1 MATNLEKLQ
10 TAFFKGLNLSS
21 IDQIHAIKLK
31 ESQNWDTVGH
41 ITLISEIEDAFD
53 LDLEADDM
61 FEIDTFDS
69 AIKVLESKYNQRF

>member
-21 IDQIHAIKLK
+21 IDQISALELK
-31 ESQNWDTVGH
+31 ESPNWDSVGH

>member
-10 TAFFKGLNLSS
+10 TAFFNGLNLSS
-21 IDQIHAIKLK
+21 IDQLSTLKLK
-31 ESQNWDTVGH
+31 ESPNWDSVGH

>member
-1 MATNLEKLQ
+1 M
-10 TAFFKGLNLSS
+10 SS
-21 IDQIHAIKLK
+21 IDQLPALKLK
-31 ESQNWDTVGH
+31 ESPNWDSVGH

-53 LDLEADDM
+53 LNLEADDM

>member
-1 MATNLEKLQ
+1 MAPNLEKLQ
-10 TAFFKGLNLSS
+10 PAVFKGLNLSS
-21 IDQIHAIKLK
+21 IDQIPALKLK
-31 ESQNWDTVGH
+31 ESPNWDSVGH

-61 FEIDTFDS
+61 FEIDTFDA

>member
-1 MATNLEKLQ
+1 
-10 TAFFKGLNLSS
+10 S
-21 IDQIHAIKLK
+21 IDQIPALKLK
-31 ESQNWDTVGH
+31 ESPNWDSVGH

>member
-21 IDQIHAIKLK
+21 IDQSPALKLK
-31 ESQNWDTVGH
+31 ESPNWDSVGH

>member
-1 MATNLEKLQ
+1 MATNFEKLQ

-21 IDQIHAIKLK
+21 IDQLPPLKLK
-31 ESQNWDTVGH
+31 ESPNWDSVGH

-53 LDLEADDM
+53 LNLEADDM

>member
-10 TAFFKGLNLSS
+10 TAFF
-21 IDQIHAIKLK
+21 IDQIPALKLK
-31 ESQNWDTVGH
+31 ESPNWDSVGH

>member
-1 MATNLEKLQ
+1 MCIRDR
-10 TAFFKGLNLSS
+10 SS
-21 IDQIHAIKLK
+21 IDQIPALKLK
-31 ESQNWDTVGH
+31 ESPNWDSVGH

-69 AIKVLESKYNQRF
+69 AIKVLESKYNLSLIHI

>member
-1 MATNLEKLQ
+1 MSNLDKYID
-10 TAFFKGLNLSS
+10 AFVGTFEVDVE
-21 IDQIHAIKLK
+21 IAQKLK
-31 ESQNWDTVGH
+31 YQEIDAWDSVGH

>member
-10 TAFFKGLNLSS
+10 TALFKGLNLSS
-21 IDQIHAIKLK
+21 IDQIPALKLK
-31 ESQNWDTVGH
+31 GSPNWDSVGH

>member
-21 IDQIHAIKLK
+21 IDQIPALKLK
-31 ESQNWDTVGH
+31 ESPNWDSVGH

-53 LDLEADDM
+53 LDL
-61 FEIDTFDS
+61 
-69 AIKVLESKYNQRF
+69 

>member
-21 IDQIHAIKLK
+21 I
-31 ESQNWDTVGH
+31 ESPNWDSVGH

>member
-21 IDQIHAIKLK
+21 IDQIPALK
-31 ESQNWDTVGH
+31 
-41 ITLISEIEDAFD
+41 LISEIEDAFD

>member
-10 TAFFKGLNLSS
+10 TAFFKCLNLSS
-21 IDQIHAIKLK
+21 IDQIPALKLK
-31 ESQNWDTVGH
+31 ESPNWDSVGH

>member
-1 MATNLEKLQ
+1 MATNFEKLQ
-10 TAFFKGLNLSS
+10 TAFFKGSNLSS
-21 IDQIHAIKLK
+21 IDQLPALKLK
-31 ESQNWDTVGH
+31 ESPNWDSVGH

-53 LDLEADDM
+53 LNLEADDM

>member
-1 MATNLEKLQ
+1 M
-10 TAFFKGLNLSS
+10 F
-21 IDQIHAIKLK
+21 K
-31 ESQNWDTVGH
+31 ESPNWDSVGH

>member
-1 MATNLEKLQ
+1 MATNLENLQ

-21 IDQIHAIKLK
+21 IDQFPALKLK
-31 ESQNWDTVGH
+31 ESPNWDSVGH

>member
-10 TAFFKGLNLSS
+10 TAFFKGFNLSS
-21 IDQIHAIKLK
+21 IDQIPALKLK
-31 ESQNWDTVGH
+31 ESPNWDSVGH

>member
-21 IDQIHAIKLK
+21 IDQIPALKLK
-31 ESQNWDTVGH
+31 ESPNWDSVGH

-61 FEIDTFDS
+61 FEIDTCDS

>member
-1 MATNLEKLQ
+1 MATNFEKLQ

-21 IDQIHAIKLK
+21 IDQLLALKLK
-31 ESQNWDTVGH
+31 ESPNWDSVGH

-53 LDLEADDM
+53 LNLEADDM

>member
-10 TAFFKGLNLSS
+10 TALFKGLNLSS
-21 IDQIHAIKLK
+21 IDQIPALKLK
-31 ESQNWDTVGH
+31 ESPNWDSVGH